1 MLKKRALRRIIIST
15 LALFVL
21 LLIYVFP
28 KSDELD
34 IPNEIIFTNEIT
46 IPIYTVDQNN
56 LVARTNIIKKE
67 NDDITYIINV
77 LTKKSNYSNYLMTNF
92 LPIIPENTKLINYS
106 LNDKILKLNFSK
118 ELLNVNE
125 NDEEKMIESL
135 VYSLCNL
142 KDVDKIIIFVENQK
156 LNELPH
162 SKKKLPASLDKN
174 YGINKV
180 YDINTFKSVTKATI
194 YFMSKY
200 ENNYYYVPITKI
212 TNDSQN
218 AVEIIINELKST
230 PTYENNLISFL
241 NASYTLKNYELLEN
255 EINLSFDNNMLL
267 SLKNNDLLEK
277 VKYSIELSLKDT
289 FNVENVVINFN

>member
-106 LNDKILKLNFSK
+106 LNDKVLKLNFSK

-212 TNDSQN
+212 TNDNQN

-289 FNVENVVINFN
+289 FNIENVVINFN

>member
-106 LNDKILKLNFSK
+106 LNDKVLKLNFSK

-125 NDEEKMIESL
+125 NYEEKMIESL

>member
-106 LNDKILKLNFSK
+106 LNDKVLKLNFSK

-289 FNVENVVINFN
+289 FNIENVVINFN

>member
-106 LNDKILKLNFSK
+106 LNDKVLKLNFSK

-194 YFMSKY
+194 YFMSEY

-255 EINLSFDNNMLL
+255 EIKLSFDNNMLL

>member
-28 KSDELD
+28 KNDELD

-106 LNDKILKLNFSK
+106 LNDKVLKLNFSK

>member
-21 LLIYVFP
+21 LLIYIFP

-46 IPIYTVDQNN
+46 MPIYTVDQNN

-67 NDDITYIINV
+67 NDDITYIVNV

-92 LPIIPENTKLINYS
+92 SPIIPENTKLINYS
-106 LNDKILKLNFSK
+106 LNDKVLKLNFSK

-180 YDINTFKSVTKATI
+180 YDINTFKSVTKTTI

-200 ENNYYYVPITKI
+200 EDNYYYVPITKI

-267 SLKNNDLLEK
+267 SLENKDILEK

-289 FNVENVVINFN
+289 FNIENVVINFN

>member
-106 LNDKILKLNFSK
+106 LNDKVLKLNFSK

-180 YDINTFKSVTKATI
+180 YDIHTFKSVTKATI

-289 FNVENVVINFN
+289 FNIENVVINFN

>member
-106 LNDKILKLNFSK
+106 LNDKVLKLNFSK